1 MSVFGIE
8 GFSAATS
15 CPNPRMLD
23 LEKLAQ
29 REKNDVFSHF
39 KSEEFRYNF
48 KIPKSRNK
56 KSDTCP
62 TPRSYIKI

>member
-15 CPNPRMLD
+15 YPNPRMLD

-39 KSEEFRYNF
+39 KSQEFR
-48 KIPKSRNK
+48 
-56 KSDTCP
+56 
-62 TPRSYIKI
+62 

>member
-15 CPNPRMLD
+15 CPNLRMLD

-29 REKNDVFSHF
+29 RGKMMFLILSNHKKLD
-39 KSEEFRYNF
+39 
-48 KIPKSRNK
+48 KISKFQK
-56 KSDTCP
+56 AE
-62 TPRSYIKI
+62 IKIGHLSHAAFIY